1 MIIGISVLLSLEAF
15 KQQKFDQV
23 AAKIMADP
31 KLYLEF
37 ESVSD
42 FYKAAWLDEFPQG
55 TTWSAT
61 GLDDGAE
68 QFYAVIEY
76 GDHYLYIS
84 RAERVTVKLGRR
96 HHYNKNN

>member
-1 MIIGISVLLSLEAF
+1 MLLSLDAF
-15 KQQKFDQV
+15 KQQKFDQM

-31 KLYLEF
+31 DMYLDF
-37 ESVSD
+37 DSVSD
-42 FYKAAWLDEFPQG
+42 FYKAVWLDEFPQG
-55 TTWSAT
+55 TIWSAT

-84 RAERVTVKLGRR
+84 RTERVTVKLGMR
-96 HHYNKNN
+96 HHDNKNN

>member
-1 MIIGISVLLSLEAF
+1 MLLSLEAF
-15 KQQKFDQV
+15 KQQKFDQM

-31 KLYLEF
+31 EHYLAF
-37 ESVSD
+37 DSVSD

-68 QFYAVIEY
+68 QFYAMIEY
-76 GDHYLYIS
+76 SDHYLYIS
-84 RAERVTVKLGRR
+84 RTERVTVKLGMR

>member
-1 MIIGISVLLSLEAF
+1 MLLSLEAF
-15 KQQKFDQV
+15 KQQKFDQM

-31 KLYLEF
+31 EHYLTF
-37 ESVSD
+37 DSVSD

-55 TTWSAT
+55 TRWSAT

-84 RAERVTVKLGRR
+84 RMERVTVKLGIR
-96 HHYNKNN
+96 HHYNRNN